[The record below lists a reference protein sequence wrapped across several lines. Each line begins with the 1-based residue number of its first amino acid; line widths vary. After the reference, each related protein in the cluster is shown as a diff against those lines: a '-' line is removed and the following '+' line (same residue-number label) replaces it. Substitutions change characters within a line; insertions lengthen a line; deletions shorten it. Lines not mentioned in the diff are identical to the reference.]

1 MPPPPQPATTT
12 MKTPLDLDL
21 IFEVARW
28 GGHPEMVAVLR
39 LSRTTYFAF
48 RCMLYRKIVVSGRA
62 AKKVV
67 RTLAHRP
74 QLQPMVECLYFGV
87 GSAVYQEQWEQ
98 VFPGLVNLTVLEIS
112 PLIPLPKSL
121 HPAITCR
128 LNHFTCNGSIS
139 TTWAEFLGTQRTLA
153 SIFVD
158 GEFVGPFP
166 SPQQIPW
173 LRSIKGRPADIAQ
186 FSSHSLHDFWFCADG
201 MNTAPTLLPADLIQ
215 FGTSPSTL
223 LVVRLSAPQLIQLL
237 EAVPRILRG
246 VRHIVLDEDESWS
259 RFVLPQERS
268 SSAVLKRLAI
278 LLGVGGRL
286 QYLQSLLLVCA
297 QQRRVGDSRPIL
309 RRSQAPR
316 FAKYIGLYC
325 TAPQLRTLNLFALDG
340 YACWTHWRESA
351 EVLDYQDID
360 LDDHWPP
367 ADLQEPQYSNVF

>member
-1 MPPPPQPATTT
+1 MPPPPQPTTTT

-48 RCMLYRKIVVSGRA
+48 RYMLYRRIVVSGRA

-67 RTLAHRP
+67 QTLAHRP

-87 GSAVYQEQWEQ
+87 DSAVNLEQWGA

-112 PLIPLPKSL
+112 SLIHLPRSLIP
-121 HPAITCR
+121 HITCR
-128 LNHFTCNGSIS
+128 LEHFTSNGSVS
-139 TTWAEFLGTQRTLA
+139 ATWAEFLSTQHTLS

-158 GEFVGPFP
+158 IDFVGPFP
-166 SPQQIPW
+166 SPQQIPK
-173 LRSIKGRPADIAQ
+173 LQSVKARPADIAQ
-186 FSSHSLHDFWFCADG
+186 FSPHALQDLWFLTDG
-201 MNTAPTLLPADLIQ
+201 IDGVYTLRATDLVK
-215 FGTSPSTL
+215 FATSPATL
-223 LVVRLSAPQLIQLL
+223 LL
-237 EAVPRILRG
+237 EAAPRILRML
-246 VRHIVLDEDESWS
+246 RHIVLDEDESWS
-259 RFVLPQERS
+259 RFVLAQERS

-297 QQRRVGDSRPIL
+297 QQRRVGDFRPIL

-325 TAPQLRTLNLFALDG
+325 TAPQLRTLNFFALDG
-340 YACWTHWRESA
+340 YARWTHWRESA

>member
-1 MPPPPQPATTT
+1 
-12 MKTPLDLDL
+12 MKTLDLDL

-28 GGHPEMVAVLR
+28 GGHPEMLAILR

-62 AKKVV
+62 AKRVV

-87 GSAVYQEQWEQ
+87 GSAVYQEQWEV

-112 PLIPLPKSL
+112 PLIPSPRCPLPTL
-121 HPAITCR
+121 TCR

-139 TTWAEFLGTQRTLA
+139 TTWAAFLGTQHTLA

-173 LRSIKGRPADIAQ
+173 LRSIKGRPADIAH
-186 FSSHSLHDFWFCADG
+186 FSSHSLNDLWFSTHG
-201 MNTAPTLLPADLIQ
+201 TNTAPPLLPADLTK
-215 FGTSPSTL
+215 FGRSPFTL
-223 LVVRLSAPQLIQLL
+223 LVIRLSAPQLIQLL
-237 EAVPRILRG
+237 EAVPRVLR
-246 VRHIVLDEDESWS
+246 VLRHIVLDEDESWS
-259 RFVLPQERS
+259 RFVLEREAP

-278 LLGVGGRL
+278 LLGLGGRL

-297 QQRRVGDSRPIL
+297 QTRRPGDSRPIL
-309 RRSQAPR
+309 RRSQAPL
-316 FAKYIGLYC
+316 FAKYIGRYC
-325 TAPQLRTLNLFALDG
+325 TAPQLHTLNFFALNG

-351 EVLDYQDID
+351 EVLVYQDID

-367 ADLQEPQYSNVF
+367 ADLQQLQYSNVF